1 MKQLL
6 PRATGREIVRTG
18 CAHLLGMRHGRGLD
32 ALSVFSI
39 TLLMYAGSLKSAA
52 LLAWM
57 PVDLT
62 AVALGLVGLSV
73 LMTVVE
79 CRKLSLPPV
88 GGFVILASLIPGFL
102 VGPDNP
108 YTPKAQLGICIS
120 IYTALAAFVLLG
132 SRERR
137 KMWLGSLAVL
147 GLVVIPLL
155 RPGPLGTLSVG
166 GSGSTISAAQ
176 MLGVSVVILVVL
188 VMTGRVRGR
197 SHLVVAAMILGVLL
211 YALLGTGSRGP
222 TLAAAVALMV
232 TVVLLRPDL
241 LKRAAAAVALVVVM
255 GAVLGAL
262 GFAGIERMRV
272 AASGSFG
279 DSPRVVLWEQAVQ
292 AIPGAPTGFG
302 WGNFWSV
309 LSPEARLDSGFVQY
323 PHNTVLEAFVL
334 GGWFAGLSIT
344 ALLVLAIR
352 RYYRLARVDSLEGA
366 LLAIAVFYVF
376 CAMVSG
382 TIADDRAMYA
392 VLAAAFAY
400 PARRAKQESGPSPEA
415 ARPGAD
421 TASPGSVG
429 PGDRQTEAAGSPHE
443 EALSG
448 AQHSGPVRRPTLAHK
463 LRRGRR

>member
-176 MLGVSVVILVVL
+176 MLGVSVVILLVL

-197 SHLVVAAMILGVLL
+197 SPHLVVAAMILGVLL

-292 AIPGAPTGFG
+292 AIPGTPTGFG
-302 WGNFWSV
+302 WGRFRSV

-323 PHNTVLEAFVL
+323 PHNTVLEASSSGAGSL
-334 GGWFAGLSIT
+334 GCRSPPCWCWPSAATTGWRESTRSRARCSRSPSSTCSARWSRAPSRMTEPCTQFWRRHSPIP
-344 ALLVLAIR
+344 LAEPSR
-352 RYYRLARVDSLEGA
+352 S
-366 LLAIAVFYVF
+366 
-376 CAMVSG
+376 
-382 TIADDRAMYA
+382 
-392 VLAAAFAY
+392 
-400 PARRAKQESGPSPEA
+400 PARHL
-415 ARPGAD
+415 RP
-421 TASPGSVG
+421 
-429 PGDRQTEAAGSPHE
+429 
-443 EALSG
+443 
-448 AQHSGPVRRPTLAHK
+448 PVPAPTL
-463 LRRGRR
+463 RRLVQ